1 MKKKAVSVTLSPE
14 NLLWLRAQSKAH
26 GNRSLSETLDR
37 LLHEA
42 RSGRQMQVV
51 HRSAVGMVRI
61 SADDPELKKA
71 DNAVRDLFS
80 RSLEKESN

>member
-1 MKKKAVSVTLSPE
+1 MTKKAVSVTLSPE
-14 NLLWLRAQSKAH
+14 NLLWLFAQSKAR

-42 RSGRQMQVV
+42 RTGKQIQVA

-61 SADDPELKKA
+61 SADDPKLEEA
-71 DNAVRDLFS
+71 DTAIRDLFS
-80 RSLEKESN
+80 LSEPS